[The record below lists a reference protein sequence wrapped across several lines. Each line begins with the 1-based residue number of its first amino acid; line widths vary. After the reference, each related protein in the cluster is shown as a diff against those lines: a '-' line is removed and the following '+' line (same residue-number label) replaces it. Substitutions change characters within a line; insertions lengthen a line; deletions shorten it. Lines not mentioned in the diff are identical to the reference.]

1 MLHTRKGREVMEKII
16 FATKN
21 NGKIKEVKAILA
33 DLPFEIIS
41 MQEAGI
47 DIEVI
52 EDGETFTQ
60 NALKKAT
67 EIARVSGKIT
77 IADDSGL
84 EIDFLDKQPGVHSA
98 RYLGEN
104 TPYSQKNNHILH
116 LMQNV
121 PDENRTARFVCA
133 IAAVFPSGKTL
144 TTIDTI
150 EGIIGHEIK
159 GENGFGYD
167 PIFFVPELQKTTAEL
182 SPEQKN
188 TISHRGKALKKMK
201 DLLMKEEEVQQ

>member
-1 MLHTRKGREVMEKII
+1 MEQII

-21 NGKIKEVKAILA
+21 NGKIKEVKAILS

-41 MQEAGI
+41 MQQAGI
-47 DIEVI
+47 NTEVI

-67 EIARVSGKIT
+67 EIAKISGKIT
-77 IADDSGL
+77 LADDSGL
-84 EIDFLDKQPGVHSA
+84 EIDFLDKKPGVLSA

-104 TPYSQKNNHILH
+104 TPYTQKNNHILH

-121 PDENRTARFVCA
+121 PYENRTARFVCA
-133 IAAVFPSGKTL
+133 IAAAFPSGKTL

-150 EGIIGHEIK
+150 EGIISYEIK
-159 GENGFGYD
+159 GKNGFGYD

-188 TISHRGKALKKMK
+188 AISHRGKALKKMK
-201 DLLMKEEEVQQ
+201 QLLIKEEEAQH

>member
-1 MLHTRKGREVMEKII
+1 MEQII

-21 NGKIKEVKAILA
+21 NGKIKEVKAILS

-41 MQEAGI
+41 MQQAGI
-47 DIEVI
+47 HTEVI

-67 EIARVSGKIT
+67 EIAKISGKIT
-77 IADDSGL
+77 LADDSGL
-84 EIDFLDKQPGVHSA
+84 EIDFLDKKPGVLSA

-104 TPYSQKNNHILH
+104 TPYTQKNNHILH

-121 PDENRTARFVCA
+121 PYENRTARFVCA
-133 IAAVFPSGKTL
+133 IAAAFPSGKTL

-150 EGIIGHEIK
+150 EGIISYEIK

-188 TISHRGKALKKMK
+188 AISHRGKALKKMK
-201 DLLMKEEEVQQ
+201 QLLMKEEEAQH

>member
-1 MLHTRKGREVMEKII
+1 MEQII

-21 NGKIKEVKAILA
+21 NGKIKEVKAILS

-41 MQEAGI
+41 MQQAGI
-47 DIEVI
+47 NTEVI

-67 EIARVSGKIT
+67 EIAKISGKIT
-77 IADDSGL
+77 LADDSGL
-84 EIDFLDKQPGVHSA
+84 EIDFLDKKPGVLSA

-104 TPYSQKNNHILH
+104 TPYTQKNNHILH

-121 PDENRTARFVCA
+121 PYENRTARFVCA
-133 IAAVFPSGKTL
+133 IAAAFPSGKTL

-150 EGIIGHEIK
+150 EGIISYEIK

-188 TISHRGKALKKMK
+188 AISHRGKALKKMK
-201 DLLMKEEEVQQ
+201 QLLIKEEEAQH